1 MKNIT
6 YAYTAGYLD
15 GDGCFYLGKTIQ
27 KKKNVVV
34 YEYHIA
40 VVSVKR
46 ESLEFFVKNFGGN
59 IAEKPLR
66 INHKQPFCWTIKTSK
81 AINLALFVGPYL
93 IDKKIACNLFIQ
105 MGSLIKQGGYGPS
118 PELIQMRDNIIKQIR
133 EDRHMNDFVTREC
146 IEAIK
151 ERETIKPMAE
161 DYAYLAGLID
171 AEGCFRIK
179 RSKPKNKP
187 NPVYHITL
195 EIGNTK
201 LPIFPWLVAR
211 FGGTVCFIQPK
222 REKSKAVGMWS
233 IHALTLSKI
242 IPEILPLLIC
252 KKAAAQK
259 VMEFYDTNLS
269 NGGDRHSEQF
279 KKLYAE
285 TLIKREKLISEL
297 HNLNLKGL
305 KT

>member
-1 MKNIT
+1 MKNVF
-6 YAYTAGYLD
+6 AYTAGYLD

-27 KKKNVVV
+27 KPKNIIV

-46 ESLEFFVKNFGGN
+46 ESLEFFVKNFGGH
-59 IAEKPLR
+59 IAEKQRR
-66 INHKQPFCWTIKTSK
+66 INHKQPYCWTIKTSK
-81 AINLALFVGPYL
+81 SIELAKSVEPYL
-93 IDKKIACNLFIQ
+93 LDKRRACQLFIQ
-105 MGSLIKQGGYGPS
+105 MGSIIKQGGIGPS
-118 PELIQMRDNIIKQIR
+118 QATIQFRENIIKQIR
-133 EDRHMNDFVTREC
+133 EDRHMHDFVTKEK
-146 IEAIK
+146 IESIK
-151 ERETIKPMAE
+151 YQETIKPIE
-161 DYAYLAGLID
+161 SDYSYLAGLID
-171 AEGCFRIK
+171 SEGCFRIK
-179 RSKPKNKP
+179 RSRPKNKP
-187 NPVYHITL
+187 NPVYHISL

-201 LPIFPWLVAR
+201 FQIFPWLVSR

-222 REKSKAVGMWS
+222 RNKAKPVGLWS

-242 IPEILPLLIC
+242 IPDIMPWLIC

-305 KT
+305 KL